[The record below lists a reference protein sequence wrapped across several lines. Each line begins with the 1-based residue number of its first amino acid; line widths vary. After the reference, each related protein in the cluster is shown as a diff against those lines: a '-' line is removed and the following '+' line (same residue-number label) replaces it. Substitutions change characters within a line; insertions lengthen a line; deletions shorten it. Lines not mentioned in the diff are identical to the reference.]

1 MRETSPGSPP
11 TRGRRSA
18 GNLKRRER
26 LEQRAATEFYLAV
39 LRMKRDVLTEMRNNL
54 VEGTAELEM
63 NFLSQP
69 TYLGCGAAEYVKF
82 EDMPMLP
89 GE

>member
-1 MRETSPGSPP
+1 
-11 TRGRRSA
+11 
-18 GNLKRRER
+18 
-26 LEQRAATEFYLAV
+26 
-39 LRMKRDVLTEMRNNL
+39 
-54 VEGTAELEM
+54 VEGIAELEM